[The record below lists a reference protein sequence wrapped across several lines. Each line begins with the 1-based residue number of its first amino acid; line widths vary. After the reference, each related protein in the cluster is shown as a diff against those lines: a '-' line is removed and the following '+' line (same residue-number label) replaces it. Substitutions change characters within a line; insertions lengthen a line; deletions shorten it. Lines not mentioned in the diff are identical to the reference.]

1 MNTTMQLIKENTMSK
16 IDTAYKAAYIL
27 NTVVSY
33 AMTAAFVGAVAWA
46 VLSGRKT
53 ENPVETQ
60 PETPSETA
68 SN

>member
-1 MNTTMQLIKENTMSK
+1 MSK